1 MIVSLA
7 RPKDILLRLAVIT
20 RTTMP
25 KPQIAPPKFEDV
37 AESVLSRHAR
47 LWKPST
53 LSVCRS
59 YLRNQILPFFGALP
73 IGDITHVHVRRW
85 FASLAATPAAA
96 NRSLPVLSVILKGA
110 EALGHRADDSNPCI
124 GIKRHR
130 LQGRSRFLTS
140 GEMQRLGAAL
150 DAHEAHA
157 QAVVAVVRLLLLTG
171 ARQGEIRRLQWRDY
185 REGNLYLPDGKTG
198 PRTVWLSSAARS
210 VLDSLPET
218 GHWVFPKPCGTEPT
232 STSTLYRHWHILR
245 KDADLPDV
253 RLNDLRHSYASF
265 ALRRGETVV
274 TIGRLLG
281 HRDPNTTLRY
291 LHFAD
296 PLARQ
301 STETVGAA
309 LAE

>member
-1 MIVSLA
+1 DRRMTTLA
-7 RPKDILLRLAVIT
+7 PAHQRFV
-20 RTTMP
+20 
-25 KPQIAPPKFEDV
+25 
-37 AESVLSRHAR
+37 
-47 LWKPST
+47 
-53 LSVCRS
+53 
-59 YLRNQILPFFGALP
+59 
-73 IGDITHVHVRRW
+73 VHP
-85 FASLAATPAAA
+85 ATPAAA

-110 EALGHRADDSNPCI
+110 EALGHRANDSNPCV

-140 GEMQRLGAAL
+140 GEMRRLGAAL
-150 DAHEAHA
+150 DAHAPRA
-157 QAVVAVVRLLLLTG
+157 LAPVAVVRLLLLTG
-171 ARQGEIRRLQWRDY
+171 ARQGEVRGLQWRDY

-210 VLDSLPET
+210 LLDSLQRN
-218 GHWVFPKPCGTEPT
+218 GRWMFPKRCGSEPMSTE
-232 STSTLYRHWHILR
+232 TLYHHWRILQ
-245 KDADLPDV
+245 KNADLNDV
-253 RLNDLRHSYASF
+253 RLHDLRHSYASF
-265 ALRRGETVV
+265 ALRRGETIL

-301 STETVGAA
+301 STETVGSA

>member
-1 MIVSLA
+1 MKRKSCA
-7 RPKDILLRLAVIT
+7 SG
-20 RTTMP
+20 
-25 KPQIAPPKFEDV
+25 PKFADV
-37 AESVLSRHAR
+37 AEPVLLRHAR

-73 IGDITHVHVRRW
+73 IGEITHAHVRQW
-85 FASLAATPAAA
+85 FAGLGATPAAA
-96 NRSLPVLSVILKGA
+96 NRSLPILSVILKGA
-110 EALGHRADDSNPCI
+110 EALGHRADASNPCV

-150 DAHEAHA
+150 DAHKLRAPA
-157 QAVVAVVRLLLLTG
+157 AVAVVRLLLLTG
-171 ARQGEIRRLQWRDY
+171 ARQGEVRGLQWRDY
-185 REGNLYLPDGKTG
+185 REGNLYLPDSKTG

-210 VLDSLPET
+210 VLDSLQQN
-218 GHWVFPKPCGTEPT
+218 GRWMFPKPCGSGPMSTE
-232 STSTLYRHWHILR
+232 TLYRHWRILR
-245 KDADLPDV
+245 ENADLPDV
-253 RLNDLRHSYASF
+253 RLHDLRHSYASF
-265 ALRRGETVV
+265 ALRRGETVI

-301 STETVGAA
+301 STEIVGTA

>member
-1 MIVSLA
+1 MNQ
-7 RPKDILLRLAVIT
+7 
-20 RTTMP
+20 
-25 KPQIAPPKFEDV
+25 KPRANGPKFEDI
-37 AESVLSRHAR
+37 AEPILLRHAR

-59 YLRNQILPFFGALP
+59 YLRNQILPFFAELP
-73 IGDITHVHVRRW
+73 VADITHAHVRRW
-85 FASLAATPAAA
+85 FAGLGATPAAA

-110 EALGHRADDSNPCI
+110 EALGHRTDASNPCI

-130 LQGRSRFLTS
+130 LRGRSRFLTS
-140 GEMQRLGAAL
+140 REVHRLGAAL
-150 DAHEAHA
+150 DAHEARA
-157 QAVVAVVRLLLLTG
+157 PAAVAVVRLLLLTG
-171 ARQGEIRRLQWRDY
+171 ARQGEIRGLQWRDY
-185 REGNLYLPDGKTG
+185 REGNLYLPDSKTG

-210 VLDSLPET
+210 VLDSLLQA
-218 GHWVFPKPCGTEPT
+218 GRWVFPKPCGSGPMSTEA
-232 STSTLYRHWHILR
+232 LYRHWRILR
-245 KDADLPDV
+245 DNADLPGV
-253 RLNDLRHSYASF
+253 RLHDLRHSYASF
-265 ALRRGETVV
+265 ALRQGETVL

-301 STETVGAA
+301 STETIGTV